1 MQVKSPQESHIAR
14 AVLLRFYKDELN
26 RGDQFWHLVSSNLVE
41 FNKLDVRDQE
51 RYAPEFC
58 ELFFF
63 PFCLRGFI
71 NIIFIFPLPKTRKL
85 RDLIRDDAEEYNEE
99 CGHDVNLSDDE
110 LSIEEQDEPQDTA
123 EDKVAR
129 FTARISQAS
138 ATSGAGVTSGIADT
152 DEAEEQEPD
161 E

>member
-1 MQVKSPQESHIAR
+1 MK
-14 AVLLRFYKDELN
+14 
-26 RGDQFWHLVSSNLVE
+26 
-41 FNKLDVRDQE
+41 
-51 RYAPEFC
+51 
-58 ELFFF
+58 
-63 PFCLRGFI
+63 
-71 NIIFIFPLPKTRKL
+71 
-85 RDLIRDDAEEYNEE
+85 EYNEE
-99 CGHDVNLSDDE
+99 CGRDVDLSDDE

-123 EDKVAR
+123 EDQVAR